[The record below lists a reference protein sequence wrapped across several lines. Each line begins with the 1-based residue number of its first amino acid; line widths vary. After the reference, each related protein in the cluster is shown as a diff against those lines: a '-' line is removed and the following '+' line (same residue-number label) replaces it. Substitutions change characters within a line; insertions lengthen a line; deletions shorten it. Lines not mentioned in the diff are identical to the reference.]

1 MELKD
6 SVRKIKGVGEKAQK
20 LYEKLKIYTIEDL
33 LAHYPRGYDAYDDIA
48 PIGTLEAGSVFAV
61 QGTLAGKPRIY
72 QTRSLKVIQ
81 MTLRDG
87 TGELALT
94 WFNMPFIVKQF
105 HQGTRYILRG
115 KVEKRGLGLTMVHPQ
130 VLTEQEFY
138 NRLHVMQP
146 VYGLTAGL
154 TNQAVTKAV
163 RAALEETVL
172 NEEYIPLEIRKKY
185 DLVDIKTAIKNI
197 HFPKGK
203 ENMAAARKRLVF
215 DEFFLFMLAM
225 NQLKSQ
231 KNVRKSNY
239 QMKEGDVL
247 HSFLEKL
254 PYRLTDAQMR
264 TYNELKNDLTSGKVA
279 SRLIQGD
286 VGSGKTIVAVMAL
299 LMTVDNGYQGAMM
312 VPTEVLAVQHYETMR
327 ELLEPY
333 GVRITLLVGSMKA
346 SQKKEAYRQIEE
358 HGTDIIIGT
367 HALIQERVVYSDLAL
382 VITDEQHR
390 FGVRQRERFSCKGNE
405 PHMIVMS
412 ATPIPRTLAIILY
425 GDLDLSVI
433 DELPAERLP
442 VKNCVVGEGYRPTAY
457 RFMEKQ
463 VAEGRQVYII
473 CPMVEESEAIEAENV
488 MDYADRLRTVM
499 PPAVRIAHLHG
510 KMRPAEKTD
519 IMERFGAGEIDIL
532 ISTTVVE
539 VGINVP
545 NATVMMIENSE
556 RFGLAQLHQLRGR
569 VGRGSHQSYCIFI
582 SGNESH
588 DTMERLSI
596 LAKSNDGFYIA
607 NEDLKLRGPGDLFG
621 VRQSGDLQFKLADIY
636 QDASILHDANEAAAS
651 FDRQEVRM
659 MCRKYANLRQRL
671 AVYAEDIFL

>member
-1 MELKD
+1 MELHD
-6 SVRKIKGVGEKAQK
+6 SVRAIKGVGEKAQK

-33 LAHYPRGYDAYDDIA
+33 LAHYPREYDAYDDIV
-48 PIGTLEAGSVFAV
+48 PIGNVKAGNVFAV
-61 QGTLAGKPRIY
+61 RGTLAGKPRMY

-87 TGELALT
+87 TGELTLT
-94 WFNMPFIVKQF
+94 WFNMPFIASRF

-146 VYGLTAGL
+146 IYGLTAGI
-154 TNQAVTKAV
+154 TNQAITKAMKTSL
-163 RAALEETVL
+163 AETRL
-172 NEEYIPLEIRKKY
+172 NEDYIPLELRKKY
-185 DLVDIKTAIKNI
+185 GLVDEKTAIRDI
-197 HFPKGK
+197 HFPKGR
-203 ENMAAARKRLVF
+203 ESVIAARKRLVF

-225 NQLKSQ
+225 NQLK
-231 KNVRKSNY
+231 KKKDVRKSNY
-239 QMKEGDVL
+239 QMQKEEAVS
-247 HSFLEKL
+247 SFLDKL
-254 PYRLTDAQMR
+254 PYQLTDAQMR
-264 TYNELKNDLTSGKVA
+264 TYQELKTDLMSGKVTN
-279 SRLIQGD
+279 RLIQGD
-286 VGSGKTIVAVMAL
+286 VGSGKTILAVMAL

-312 VPTEVLAVQHYETMR
+312 VPTEVLAQQHYETMQ
-327 ELLEPY
+327 ELLGPY
-333 GVRITLLVGSMKA
+333 GIHITLLVGSMKA
-346 SQKKEAYRQIEE
+346 SQKKEAYQQIME
-358 HGTDIIIGT
+358 HETDIIIGT
-367 HALIQERVVYSDLAL
+367 HALIQEKVVYSDLAL

-390 FGVRQRERFSCKGNE
+390 FGVRQREQFSEKGKE

-425 GDLDLSVI
+425 GDLDISVI

-442 VKNCVVGEGYRPTAY
+442 IKNCVVGEGYRPTAY
-457 RFMEKQ
+457 HFMEKQ

-488 MDYADRLRTVM
+488 LDYTDRLQKIM
-499 PPAVRIAHLHG
+499 PPAIRIAYLHG
-510 KMRPAEKTD
+510 KMRPAEKSD
-519 IMERFGAGEIDIL
+519 IMERFAAGEIDIL

-545 NATVMMIENSE
+545 NATVMMIENAE

-582 SGNESH
+582 SGNESK

-596 LAKSNDGFYIA
+596 LAESNDGFYIA

-621 VRQSGDLQFKLADIY
+621 LRQSGDLQFKLADIY
-636 QDASILHDANEAAAS
+636 QDAPILHDANEAAAT
-651 FDRQEVRM
+651 FDKEEVKL
-659 MCRKYANLRQRL
+659 MCKKYENLRKRL
-671 AVYAEDIFL
+671 SVYAEDVFL

>member
-6 SVRKIKGVGEKAQK
+6 SVRNIKGVGEKAQK

-33 LAHYPRGYDAYDDIA
+33 LAHYPRGYDAYDDIV
-48 PIGTLEAGSVFAV
+48 PIGALEAGSVSAV

-163 RAALEETVL
+163 RNALEETKL
-172 NEEYIPLEIRKKY
+172 HEEYIPPEIRKKY

-203 ENMAAARKRLVF
+203 EGMAAARKRLVF
-215 DEFFLFMLAM
+215 DEFFLFMLAV
-225 NQLKSQ
+225 NRLKSQ
-231 KNVRKSNY
+231 KNVRKSIY
-239 QMKEGDVL
+239 QMKEGEVL
-247 HSFLEKL
+247 HSFMEKL
-254 PYRLTDAQMR
+254 PYRLTAAQLR
-264 TYNELKNDLTSGKVA
+264 TYNELKNDLISGKAV

-312 VPTEVLAVQHYETMR
+312 VPTEVLAVQHYETIK

-346 SQKKEAYRQIEE
+346 SQKKEAYKQIAE
-358 HGTDIIIGT
+358 HGTDIIVGT
-367 HALIQERVVYSDLAL
+367 HALIQEKVVYSDLAL

-390 FGVRQRERFSCKGNE
+390 FGVRQREQFSCKGNE
-405 PHMIVMS
+405 PHMLVMS

-442 VKNCVVGEGYRPTAY
+442 VKNCVVGEGYRPAVY

-463 VAEGRQVYII
+463 IAEGRQVYIV

-499 PPAVRIAHLHG
+499 PPSVRIAHLHG
-510 KMRPAEKTD
+510 KMRPAQKTD
-519 IMERFGAGEIDIL
+519 IMESFGAGEIDIL

-569 VGRGSHQSYCIFI
+569 VGRGNHQSYCIFV

-596 LAKSNDGFYIA
+596 LARSNDGFYIA

-621 VRQSGDLQFKLADIY
+621 VRQSGELQFKLADIY
-636 QDASILHDANEAAAS
+636 QDASILHDANEAAAL
-651 FDRQEVRM
+651 FLRRQSEDVQI
-659 MCRKYANLRQRL
+659 NLH
-671 AVYAEDIFL
+671 I

>member
-6 SVRKIKGVGEKAQK
+6 SVRRIKGVGEKAQK

-48 PIGTLEAGSVFAV
+48 PIGTLEAGGVFAV

-163 RAALEETVL
+163 RGALEETVL

-185 DLVDIKTAIKNI
+185 DLVDRKTAIKNI

-225 NQLKSQ
+225 NQLKSR

-239 QMKEGDVL
+239 QMKEGEVL
-247 HSFLEKL
+247 DSFIERL
-254 PYRLTDAQMR
+254 PYRLTGAQMR
-264 TYNELKNDLTSGKVA
+264 TYNELKKDLISGKVT

-367 HALIQERVVYSDLAL
+367 HALIQEGVVYSDLAL

-390 FGVRQRERFSCKGNE
+390 FGVRQREQFSCKGNE

-463 VAEGRQVYII
+463 ISEGRQVYII

-488 MDYADRLRTVM
+488 MDYSDRLRAVM

-636 QDASILHDANEAAAS
+636 QDAAILHDANEAAAS
-651 FDRQEVRM
+651 FDRQEVKM
-659 MCRKYANLRQRL
+659 MCRKYENLRQRL